1 MQTVGFRTQP
11 RRGTCRAQRTVHEH
25 FVCGGLM
32 VDFHDDRFGCRHPL
46 PFKGVTGRGA
56 EGQVM
61 ECIGLER
68 TTNGPVVVHC
78 GNGEQVLIG
87 GRQARCH

>member
-1 MQTVGFRTQP
+1 M
-11 RRGTCRAQRTVHEH
+11 
-25 FVCGGLM
+25 
-32 VDFHDDRFGCRHPL
+32 
-46 PFKGVTGRGA
+46 TGSVVVIHCHSRVSPEEA
-56 EGQVM
+56 LKASVM